1 MTHVFV
7 SKIEIERILMRK
19 LYSKLPTT
27 ELMLFISL
35 CLIFAHF
42 VGTTIKTNIKCN
54 RRRATSNLTKI
65 KSTPGDK
72 NHRLISFSRKS
83 TFFFLALLTI
93 IIALYSHEKNKS
105 HPSSLIKVWWC
116 ESWTHVFF
124 IPSSSWHDSWQTRA
138 QGCVKG
144 NKKKLPPIKTCSL
157 EINGISATNRSL
169 GKEWRG
175 SRLSCWFLSEIGNH

>member
-1 MTHVFV
+1 
-7 SKIEIERILMRK
+7 
-19 LYSKLPTT
+19 
-27 ELMLFISL
+27 MLL
-35 CLIFAHF
+35 DKTMLLIFAHF
-42 VGTTIKTNIKCN
+42 VGTTAKTIIKCN

-72 NHRLISFSRKS
+72 SHRLISFLRESIF
-83 TFFFLALLTI
+83 FFFL
-93 IIALYSHEKNKS
+93 SCSPHNNN
-105 HPSSLIKVWWC
+105 SSLL
-116 ESWTHVFF
+116 SWKETIFRLSSKSGDVSLQ
-124 IPSSSWHDSWQTRA
+124 PTSSSSWHHSWQTRA

-175 SRLSCWFLSEIGNH
+175 SRLSCWFLSEIENH